1 MINKTIAT
9 FGLLIVLLLSACSSA
24 ASVPAADLTGT
35 WASTSTDGPTFE
47 ATISDNLIE
56 INIVNDDTK
65 ALYWKGTFPLPE
77 KVTEGTVITS
87 TADTEALASSIMGS
101 QDQSKDFTHTGGKL
115 KFDFGA
121 LGVTKTVEMSPKK

>member
-1 MINKTIAT
+1 MIRKTITT
-9 FGLLIVLLLSACSSA
+9 FGLLIVLFLSACSSA
-24 ASVPAADLTGT
+24 APVTAADLKGT

-56 INIVNDDTK
+56 MNIVNGDTK

-77 KVTEGTVITS
+77 KVADGTVITS
-87 TADTEALASSIMGS
+87 AADTEALSSSIMGS
-101 QDQSKDFTHTGGKL
+101 QDPSKNFTHTGGKL

-121 LGVTKTVEMSPKK
+121 LGVTKTIELSPKK